1 MKRFSN
7 NKEIQKLVARLI
19 RNGWQCVRGAK
30 HTKLLAPN
38 GKRIT
43 VPSTPSDRKAF
54 INFSKDIQR
63 LVRQ

>member
-30 HTKLLAPN
+30 HAKLLAPN